1 MGENGAVRIGSMI
14 RQRRLE
20 LGMTQ
25 AQLTE
30 KVGLVRNQM
39 QLSSIERGERK
50 PRTPKSKY
58 DEVLADIS
66 GVLGITFDDGNETKP
81 IGDLIDEYN
90 GKRTVF
96 EQFKEIRT
104 TISNVRKS
112 IHSIFVRMTV
122 AEADIMDLRSEMAEL
137 KKEMKNASNDSR

>member
-96 EQFKEIRT
+96 EQFKKQIL
-104 TISNVRKS
+104 SPQ
-112 IHSIFVRMTV
+112 
-122 AEADIMDLRSEMAEL
+122 RSPTCAAHPTCY
-137 KKEMKNASNDSR
+137 NNHRQF